1 MSANQSSSQETV
13 KATASSM
20 QSLER
25 VNHAMETISNMN
37 FQIATASEQ
46 QQSVTEDLNVNV
58 HDLFQMTELA
68 EDELQVIVEIG
79 DELKINVEA
88 LNSEMNYFSI

>member
-1 MSANQSSSQETV
+1 
-13 KATASSM
+13 
-20 QSLER
+20 
-25 VNHAMETISNMN
+25 MN